1 MMLNRNIM
9 IKKLKL
15 IAAILLFGQMTALAQ
30 TARVQ
35 IIHNAADL
43 AADTVDV
50 WVNGV
55 RSIPNFAFR
64 TATPFLSLP
73 AGPLL
78 NIHIT
83 AQGAA
88 DTMNAAFVKRI
99 TLVPNETYVVVASG
113 IVSQTGYSPAT
124 AFDLLIAT
132 GRETAAT
139 AGQTSVL
146 VFHGATDAPAV
157 DVNERTVPVPQLISN
172 LSYGN
177 FVGYTNLAPLNYI
190 LGIAPTGANDIA
202 RFSAPLQT
210 LGLADSAI
218 VVLASGFL
226 NPAQN
231 SNGAAFGLFVARASG
246 GPLQALPAVPLN
258 QTARVQLIHNAA
270 DAAADTVDVWVNGV
284 REVSNFAF
292 RTTTGFVN
300 LPAGNEIV
308 IHITTPGAADT
319 AGAVFSKRLTLNAAE
334 RYVVVA
340 NGIVSPTGYSPATA
354 FDLFVYNQGREQANN
369 PAQTDVLVFHGSTD
383 APAVDVNELSV
394 PVPQLVSNLAYGN
407 FAGYLGLAPLN
418 YRLGIA
424 PAGDNNIAQFDAP
437 LQTLNLG
444 GAALVVVA
452 SGFLN
457 TAQNSNGPAF
467 GLFVAAPT
475 AGPLLALPAVASSVR
490 NLAAGSFKVFP
501 NPARDAFEVSYNS
514 ALAGAQ
520 LSLIDMQG
528 RVLRTANLE
537 MGNDR
542 LRVATNDLAPG
553 VYIGRIEQAG
563 QASSFRVLVQP

>member
-1 MMLNRNIM
+1 MLNQNIM
-9 IKKLKL
+9 IKNLKL
-15 IAAILLFGQMTALAQ
+15 ILLALLLSQSAAFAQ
-30 TARVQ
+30 NARVQ

-43 AADTVDV
+43 AVDTVDV

-55 RSIPNFAFR
+55 RSLPNLAFR
-64 TATPFLSLP
+64 TATPFINLP

-78 NIHIT
+78 NIHVT
-83 AQGAA
+83 LPGAA
-88 DTMNAAFVKRI
+88 DTLNAPFVKRL
-99 TLVPNETYVVVASG
+99 TLAPNQTYVVVANG
-113 IVSQTGYSPAT
+113 IVSPTGYSPAT
-124 AFDLLIAT
+124 AFDLFIAQ
-132 GRETAAT
+132 GREVAAV

-177 FVGYTNLAPLNYI
+177 FAGYNNLAPLNYV
-190 LGIAPTGANDIA
+190 LGIAPTGTNDIA
-202 RFSAPLQT
+202 RFSAPLQN

-226 NPAQN
+226 NPTQN
-231 SNGAAFGLFVARASG
+231 SNGPAFGLFAARAAG
-246 GPLQALPAVPLN
+246 GPLLALPSVPLN

-270 DAAADTVDVWVNGV
+270 DAAADTVDVWVNGARQV
-284 REVSNFAF
+284 PGFAF
-292 RTTTGFVN
+292 RTTTGYVN

-308 IHITTPGAADT
+308 VHITTPGAADT
-319 AGAVFSKRLTLNAAE
+319 ANAVFRKRLNLVPNN

-340 NGIVSPTGYSPATA
+340 NGIVSQSGYSPSQP
-354 FDLFVYNQGREQANN
+354 FDLFVYGQGREQSAN

-383 APAVDVNELSV
+383 APAVDVNELTV
-394 PVPQLVSNLAYGN
+394 PVPQLVGNLAYGS

-424 PAGDNNIAQFDAP
+424 PAGGSNIAQFDAP

-457 TAQNSNGPAF
+457 PAQNSNGAAF
-467 GLFVAAPT
+467 GLFVAPAT
-475 AGPLLALPAVASSVR
+475 AGPLLALPGVPSSVR
-490 NLAAGSFKVFP
+490 SIAGGDFKVFP
-501 NPARDAFEVSYNS
+501 NPATDAFEISYK
-514 ALAGAQ
+514 ADMAGAKV
-520 LSLIDMQG
+520 SLIDVQG
-528 RVLRTANLE
+528 RVLRTSTLE
-537 MGNDR
+537 RGQDR
-542 LRVATNDLAPG
+542 LRMATNDLAAG

-563 QASSFRVLVQP
+563 QAYSFRVLVQP